1 MADSIRLATIGTSM
15 ISDDLIAA
23 ARQVEDIEYVGTL
36 SRNPVNA
43 REFTEKHG
51 GHRPFTSL
59 EQLANCPDVDAVYIA
74 TPNACHYEQA
84 LACVRGDKHVL
95 VEKPLCSNRYEA
107 QSLYAAAELHHVVTL
122 EAMRPVHDPAWAQI
136 WRELPCLGR
145 LRRATFRFG
154 KYSSRYDDVKAGR
167 HTNIFDASMASGALM
182 DLGVYCIEPMVALFG
197 VPERVVAA
205 PTLISD
211 AHTASTNGIIDGAGS
226 VLCSYGRH
234 SGTPG
239 LVVELA
245 YSKISTD
252 LLPCQIEGDLGTLTL
267 DAMSVP
273 QAASVMVRGQ
283 AVRGA
288 ATTKTNAVGSVTE
301 QLAIEPC
308 DNNMVFELRDFVSV
322 VRGEKLDTLWG
333 SGMDARGAESSFT
346 DVTLDALAVCD
357 EIRHQAGVH
366 FPADFRVE

>member
-1 MADSIRLATIGTSM
+1 MSDTIRLATIGTSI
-15 ISDDLIAA
+15 ISDDLINAVK
-23 ARQVEDIEYVGTL
+23 QVEGIEYVGTL
-36 SRNPVNA
+36 SRNPISA

-51 GHRPFTSL
+51 GSRPFTSL

-74 TPNACHYEQA
+74 SPNACHFKQA
-84 LACVRGDKHVL
+84 IACVRGNKHVL

-107 QSLYAAAELHHVVTL
+107 QSLYAAADLHHVVAL

-136 WRELPCLGR
+136 WSELPRLGQ

-182 DLGVYCIEPMVALFG
+182 DIGIYCIEPMVALFG
-197 VPERVVAA
+197 VPDRIVAA

-211 AHTASTNGIIDGAGS
+211 ARNEATGGVIDGAGS
-226 VLCSYGRH
+226 VLCTYGKR

-252 LLPCQIEGDLGTLTL
+252 LLPCQIEGDLGTLSL

-273 QAASVMVRGQ
+273 QAAELMVRGQ
-283 AVRGA
+283 AIRGA
-288 ATTKTNAVGSVTE
+288 ATTTTNSIGNVTE
-301 QLAIEPC
+301 KLAIEPC
-308 DNNMVFELRDFVSV
+308 ANNMVYEVRDFVSL
-322 VRGEKLDTLWG
+322 VRGERLDTLWG
-333 SGMDARGAESSFT
+333 SSMAASGAESSFA
-346 DVTLDALAVCD
+346 DVTLDSLAVCD
-357 EIRHQAGVH
+357 EIRHQALIH

>member
-1 MADSIRLATIGTSM
+1 
-15 ISDDLIAA
+15 
-23 ARQVEDIEYVGTL
+23 
-36 SRNPVNA
+36 
-43 REFTEKHG
+43 
-51 GHRPFTSL
+51 
-59 EQLANCPDVDAVYIA
+59 
-74 TPNACHYEQA
+74 
-84 LACVRGDKHVL
+84 
-95 VEKPLCSNRYEA
+95 
-107 QSLYAAAELHHVVTL
+107 
-122 EAMRPVHDPAWAQI
+122 PAWAQI
-136 WRELPCLGR
+136 WRELPRLGR

-211 AHTASTNGIIDGAGS
+211 AQTASTNGIIDGAGS
-226 VLCSYGRH
+226 VLCSYGRR

-288 ATTKTNAVGSVTE
+288 ATTKANAVGSVTE

-357 EIRHQAGVH
+357 EIRHQAGIH